1 MRKGAKIVR
10 YMGIVCWFLALFL
23 LVYNHQVKKQEEQSS
38 AITTEAE
45 EVETGETQQG
55 TVIFPE

>member
-23 LVYNHQVKKQEEQSS
+23 LVYNHQVKQQEEQRSV
-38 AITTEAE
+38 IITEAE
-45 EVETGETQQG
+45 KSEPEEVQG
-55 TVIFPE
+55 TVILPE